1 MFTRCEK
8 EDLEEFVFD
17 EGTDVVAIS
26 DLVDAADEG
35 IETVQYSLVLPQVI
49 ENNTQYMRVN
59 YDKVHLISN

>member
-1 MFTRCEK
+1 M
-8 EDLEEFVFD
+8 FD

-49 ENNTQYMRVN
+49 QNNTENIRVK